1 MPIAY
6 FIGTNSQLCLIDKR
20 NMLILV
26 SLNDLMYV
34 AILGQ
39 IDDRCENKLFVKVK
53 NGIGVSVQT
62 QAH

>member
-1 MPIAY
+1 
-6 FIGTNSQLCLIDKR
+6 
-20 NMLILV
+20 MLILV
-26 SLNDLMYV
+26 SLKDLMYV